1 MQLGATKIQS
11 SFRGRKG
18 RQKAQEKLAAK
29 HRMAE
34 LEKRAVQMFQGNV
47 VSEPVFTIVA
57 VWLGLTR
64 VTLRPYG
71 R

>member
-18 RQKAQEKLAAK
+18 RQKAQEKLTAK

-34 LEKRAVQMFQGNV
+34 LEKRAVQMFQGNA
-47 VSEPVFTIVA
+47 VSDPVFTTVA
-57 VWLGLTR
+57 SWL
-64 VTLRPYG
+64 
-71 R
+71 